1 RRAALVW
8 ALAIGCGP
16 NAAEVQKAKGSAY
29 NTDFSNVWNACDTEL
44 KERFHADG
52 LKVEDPEKGLIET
65 KWEPVETRSEDQVT
79 QGDQRAHTTGTSTAQ
94 RVMWR
99 MMVKVLPGGPP
110 WRIAVDGEAALY
122 RAGMSMLIPYK
133 HGADD
138 EPSWVPN
145 RIDGI
150 RIAIHERLKDFAVNA
165 PAQ

>member
-1 RRAALVW
+1 RLARPRAAHAAGLHRAHPVSPADDLQLPSSGPAQGRRHADHRHAEEPRDRRWADRAPVHRSRKHQHRRPYHGRRRKEMIRRAALVW

-79 QGDQRAHTTGTSTAQ
+79 QGDQR
-94 RVMWR
+94 
-99 MMVKVLPGGPP
+99 
-110 WRIAVDGEAALY
+110 
-122 RAGMSMLIPYK
+122 
-133 HGADD
+133 
-138 EPSWVPN
+138 
-145 RIDGI
+145 
-150 RIAIHERLKDFAVNA
+150 
-165 PAQ
+165 